1 MSQSTGILLKLASV
15 AFILSMQSLIKA
27 MQGTVPPGEVVFFR
41 ALLSI
46 PFLLIWIW
54 WMGRLPVALKTQNLW
69 GNVLRGLTGAC
80 AMVLTF
86 ASLSY
91 LPLPEATAIFYVAP
105 ILTTVLAAVF
115 LRERVR
121 LIRVSAVAVGMF
133 GVLVILWPRL
143 GGFAEGADEQ
153 AALRAFGAI
162 LALGAACFMASAK
175 ILVRRLVGKDHP
187 STVVLYA
194 AICASLAALV
204 TAPFGWVWPTPTQWG
219 YLIAT
224 GFLGAVG
231 QALLTTAYKYADAST
246 IAPFDYSSMIFA
258 ILFGY
263 LFFSEWPEL
272 QTLIGAV
279 IVIVAGGVILWR
291 ETRLGL
297 ESAKARQI
305 LPPGR

>member
-1 MSQSTGILLKLASV
+1 MSQSAGILFKLASV

-27 MQGTVPPGEVVFFR
+27 MDGAVPPGEVVFFR

-46 PFLLIWIW
+46 PFLLVWIW
-54 WMGRLPVALKTQNLW
+54 WMGRLSVVLKTQNLR

-80 AMVLTF
+80 AMGLTF
-86 ASLSY
+86 AAIRY

-105 ILTTVLAAVF
+105 ILTTVLAAIF

-121 LIRVSAVAVGMF
+121 LIRVSAVAAGLI

-153 AALRAFGAI
+153 AALRAFGAM
-162 LALGAACFMASAK
+162 LAVGAACFMATAK

-194 AICASLAALV
+194 AICASFAALLTV
-204 TAPFGWVWPTPTQWG
+204 PFGWVWPTPTQWG
-219 YLIAT
+219 HLVAA

-258 ILFGY
+258 LLFGY
-263 LFFSEWPEL
+263 VFFAEWPEP
-272 QTLIGAV
+272 QTQIGAA
-279 IVIVAGGVILWR
+279 IVIAAGAVILWR
-291 ETRLGL
+291 ESRLGL
-297 ESAKARQI
+297 ETAKARQVS
-305 LPPGR
+305 PPGR